1 LSLLFLIF
9 SCIFEPQFK
18 KNKLKNKV
26 IIHLLT
32 LVTSPTMIKKKRKK
46 LIILYRNLVENFYYF
61 FNCNNN

>member
-9 SCIFEPQFK
+9 SCIFNHNLK

-32 LVTSPTMIKKKRKK
+32 LVTSPTMIKKKEK
-46 LIILYRNLVENFYYF
+46 N
-61 FNCNNN
+61 